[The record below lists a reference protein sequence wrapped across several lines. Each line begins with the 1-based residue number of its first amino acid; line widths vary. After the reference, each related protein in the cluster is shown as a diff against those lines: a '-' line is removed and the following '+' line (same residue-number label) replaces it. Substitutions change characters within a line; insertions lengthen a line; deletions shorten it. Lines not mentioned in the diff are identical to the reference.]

1 MKSLVVG
8 IKRFLK
14 DEEGVTMVE
23 YGLLAALIS
32 IVCIVAITAI
42 GTHLN
47 VAFETICNALAAAVG
62 GAAC

>member
-1 MKSLVVG
+1 MKALAVG

-32 IVCIVAITAI
+32 IVVLAAVTAI

-47 VAFETICNALAAAVG
+47 VAFETICNALAGAVG

>member
-1 MKSLVVG
+1 MKSLAMG

-32 IVCIVAITAI
+32 IVCIIAITAI
-42 GTHLN
+42 GTNLN
-47 VAFETICNALAAAVG
+47 IAFETICNALAGAVNA
-62 GAAC
+62 AAC